1 MTYESS
7 AGLENIS
14 VNNTT
19 TIPPPTVSQKVISQ
33 KMLKTVPFAFMTLK
47 LMVYQMIVRLFKLQL
62 LILMFPNCLISMF
75 IHSNGTISFEA
86 TKVTGITKSSGRL
99 FFSWEV
105 SWCSLWSKRG
115 LNRFGLCLKEL
126 CGRVVL
132 LGDNVRAVDVKLL
145 GIM

>member
-47 LMVYQMIVRLFKLQL
+47 LMVYQMIVRLFKFQL
-62 LILMFPNCLISMF
+62 LILMFRNCLISMF
-75 IHSNGTISFEA
+75 IHLNGTISFEA
-86 TKVTGITKSSGRL
+86 TKVKAITKSSGRL
-99 FFSWEV
+99 FFSWAV
-105 SWCSLWSKRG
+105 SWCCWSERG

-126 CGRVVL
+126 CGKLVL
-132 LGDNVRAVDVKLL
+132 VGDNVQAVDVKLL